1 MIITRTPFRISFFGG
16 GTDIPGFYEEHG
28 GAVLSTT
35 IDKYMYI
42 ILKPRYDD
50 QIVLNYSEKEI
61 VDRVEDIRHNI
72 YREALKFTG
81 VTRGVEITSIGDIPS
96 KGSGLGSS
104 SSFTVGLLNALYV
117 HKGEAKGP
125 RELAEDACAIE
136 IGIMREPI
144 GKQDQYAAAFGG
156 LKRYSFLKSGDV
168 EVEPILPEREALSA
182 LQRCCL
188 LFYTSIT
195 RKSSDVLSDQSSRIK
210 ETRFSLE
217 ALRDYALCMGKS
229 FIEGDAKAIGE
240 KLHENWLLKKGLSS
254 KVSSPQIDALYE
266 KGLAAGA
273 YGGKLLGAGGGG
285 FLLFVCPP
293 ERQESLR
300 SALGAA
306 VGGLKELPFAFSR
319 NGSHVILN
327 FEEGVYRL

>member
-16 GTDIPGFYEEHG
+16 GTDIPGFYEEHE

-50 QIVLNYSEKEI
+50 RIVLNYSEKEI
-61 VDRVEDIRHNI
+61 VDRVDDIRHNI

-81 VTRGVEITSIGDIPS
+81 VTKGVEITSIGDIPS

-125 RELAEDACAIE
+125 RELAEDACSIE

-156 LKRYSFLKSGDV
+156 LRRYRFRKSGAV
-168 EVEPILPEREALSA
+168 EVEPIEAGRGALSA
-182 LQRCCL
+182 LQRSCL
-188 LFYTSIT
+188 LFYTNIT
-195 RKSSDVLSDQSSRIK
+195 RRSSEVLSDQSSRIR
-210 ETRFSLE
+210 ETRSSLE
-217 ALRDYALCMGKS
+217 SLRDYALAMGEA
-229 FIEGDAKAIGE
+229 FAEGDCRAIGE
-240 KLHENWLLKKGLSS
+240 RLHENWLLKKGLSS
-254 KVSSPQIDALYE
+254 KVSSPHIDSLYE
-266 KGLAAGA
+266 TGLAAGA
-273 YGGKLLGAGGGG
+273 FGGKLLGAGGGG

-293 ERQESLR
+293 ERQAGLR
-300 SALGAA
+300 EAL
-306 VGGLKELPFAFSR
+306 GGLKELPFAFSR

-327 FEEGVYRL
+327 FEEGVYQL